1 MHRDEKEKLPAIQ
14 VSFIQ
19 NLVAPLFRACA
30 EVGIIP
36 GVVESMH
43 STGSKEEKEEEGLTD
58 IEISSDDVMEDDDD
72 EDSIP
77 DEAALIRP
85 TKKIF
90 SIILTN
96 LQTNFESWK
105 DELPKEKT
113 EPEEDNLSEGE
124 NEVVGELEDED

>member
-1 MHRDEKEKLPAIQ
+1 MRLKLPQTIFMDRHEKEKLPAIQ

-36 GVVESMH
+36 GVVEPIGGEV
-43 STGSKEEKEEEGLTD
+43 GSDGEVVSEE
-58 IEISSDDVMEDDDD
+58 D

-85 TKKIF
+85 TKKIY

-96 LQTNFESWK
+96 LQMNFESWK
-105 DELPKEKT
+105 DELPKEADVEHDVST
-113 EPEEDNLSEGE
+113 DEEDDDWKIVLLSFF
-124 NEVVGELEDED
+124 VLF

>member
-1 MHRDEKEKLPAIQ
+1 MRLSLPQTIFMDRHETEKLPAIQ

-36 GVVESMH
+36 GEVEPV
-43 STGSKEEKEEEGLTD
+43 EEG
-58 IEISSDDVMEDDDD
+58 SDDVLD

-90 SIILTN
+90 SVILNN
-96 LQTNFESWK
+96 LQMNYEAWK
-105 DELPKEKT
+105 DELPR
-113 EPEEDNLSEGE
+113 EPNDTSSEVTDE
-124 NEVVGELEDED
+124 EDED